1 MILIDASSPAI
12 AVQSTG
18 SVATVVT
25 GSFTPPAGSVLAIRY
40 SANTIDPVDPG
51 NPTITDSLGT
61 HLAYTS
67 VDIGKR
73 PDSPT
78 AEGQVATW
86 VAFVPA
92 GTPSMT
98 VTVTN
103 GAASPNRH
111 AAVRVLVL
119 TGVDIVA
126 MSGAHGKSSSTTNI
140 TSIAAAYTAT
150 RTGSLGLLVVAD
162 WFDAGAESAGGTGN
176 TLEGS
181 ADVAASYTYAFLR
194 RTSPDGVAGATTTIT
209 STVPTSSNIRWAWL
223 EMLPDGDGAPPPQ
236 SLGLPPSMPPPMRM
250 AAMAAMAARFGPDGS
265 ATTPIM
271 PDAGTATLAIVGTG
285 TAVKVAPQTG
295 SCVVAARA
303 AGTAV
308 KRAPQVAAGAVAI
321 AASGT
326 AVKKALQAGVSA
338 LAVAAAGI
346 ETTASARAQTGATTI
361 AFRASGAAVKKAP
374 QAGTSELAVR
384 GSGAEI
390 HTQAQTGRTAAPIR
404 ATGAGTKIGVETGR
418 AGLAAVGTGAAA
430 KRAAQTATAAVGI
443 TAAGTEQSGV
453 TRAQTGAGVLAVR
466 TAGAATKRAVLTG
479 KTMLATVGISAPGKR
494 TPQAGAAAAAVRT
507 GALVTKKAA
516 QAGRGAVTISPLGIG
531 AKRVTAT
538 GRTVVPILGFANA
551 TLELP
556 AVRLADR
563 LEDILNS
570 LVSFVLRLGI
580 FQRVQ
585 QHEPKSA
592 PRNGLTAALW
602 LQTMAPA
609 IGQSSLSSTS
619 LRVSW
624 FLRIY
629 QNFLSEPQDAIDPSV
644 MRAMAA
650 VMEELTAN
658 FDLDI
663 PAVRAIDLLG
673 MTGPPMSAEAGY
685 VAMGPPTAQKIY
697 RCMTLTIPIIVDDA
711 FVQAA

>member
-25 GSFTPPAGSVLAIRY
+25 ASFTPPDGSVLAIRY
-40 SANTIDPVDPG
+40 SANTIDPNDPG
-51 NPTITDSLGT
+51 NPLITDSLGT
-61 HLAYTS
+61 HLNYIPG
-67 VDIGKR
+67 DIGKR
-73 PDSPT
+73 PDAPT

-86 VAFVPA
+86 VAFVPP

-98 VTVTN
+98 ITVTN

-111 AAVRVLVL
+111 AAVLVKVL

-126 MSGAHGKSSSTTNI
+126 MSGQHGKSSSTTNI
-140 TSIAAAYTAT
+140 TSIAAAYTAS

-181 ADVAASYTYAFLR
+181 ADVAANYVYAFLR
-194 RTSPDGVAGATTTIT
+194 RTNPDGVAGVTTTIT

-223 EMLPDGDGAPPPQ
+223 EMLPDGDGAAPAAT
-236 SLGLPPSMPPPMRM
+236 LGLPPGMPAPMGL
-250 AAMAAMAARFGPDGS
+250 AAMVARFGPDG

-271 PDAGTATLAIVGTG
+271 PETGTGVLLVIGTG
-285 TAVKVAPQTG
+285 TAVKKVAQTG
-295 SCVVAARA
+295 SCTIPVRTSG
-303 AGTAV
+303 AGV
-308 KRAPQVAAGAVAI
+308 KRAPQSAAGAVTVAVR
-321 AASGT
+321 GQ
-326 AVKKALQAGVSA
+326 AVKVAPQAGTGA
-338 LAVAAAGI
+338 LAVAAAGT
-346 ETTASARAQTGATTI
+346 ETTASARAQTGAGTVAI
-361 AFRASGAAVKKAP
+361 RASGTAAKRTA
-374 QAGTSELAVR
+374 QAGTAQVGIR
-384 GSGAEI
+384 QAGAEI
-390 HTQAQTGRTAAPIR
+390 HTQAQTGAAAVPVRTSGAASKIAKETGVAGLVVAASGAGAKRTAQ
-404 ATGAGTKIGVETGR
+404 AGTATLGV
-418 AGLAAVGTGAAA
+418 VGTGA
-430 KRAAQTATAAVGI
+430 
-443 TAAGTEQSGV
+443 EQSGV

-466 TAGAATKRAVLTG
+466 AAGAATKRAVVTG
-479 KTMLATVGISAPGKR
+479 AAMLATVGTSTPGKR

-507 GALVTKKAA
+507 NALITKKAA
-516 QAGRGAVTISPLGIG
+516 AAGRGVVTISPLGIG
-531 AKRVTAT
+531 GKRIAAT
-538 GRTVVPILGFANA
+538 GRTVVPILGFGNA

-556 AVRLADR
+556 AVRLGDR

-609 IGQSSLSSTS
+609 IGESSLSSTS
-619 LRVSW
+619 LRVAW

-629 QNFLSEPQDAIDPSV
+629 QNFLSEPQDLIDPSV

-650 VMEELTAN
+650 VMEALTAN
-658 FDLDI
+658 FDLDL

-673 MTGPPMSAEAGY
+673 MTGPPMGAEAGY
-685 VAMGPPTAQKIY
+685 VPMGPPNAQKIY

-711 FVQAA
+711 FVQVA